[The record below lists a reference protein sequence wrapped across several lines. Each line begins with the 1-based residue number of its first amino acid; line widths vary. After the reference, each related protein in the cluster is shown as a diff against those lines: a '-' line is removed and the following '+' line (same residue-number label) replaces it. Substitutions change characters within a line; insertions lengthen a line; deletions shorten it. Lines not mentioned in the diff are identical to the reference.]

1 MNGAWCVVRD
11 ARFVGMS
18 LNQVQITS
26 KRLAWLEGLRILAAV
41 MILLYHAQL
50 LITDYAF
57 TPQPTGL
64 GANLAVLWRAG
75 DRLGH
80 NLFISL
86 FSLPIWFGFQFVDV
100 FVLVSGFSLVLSL
113 QGKPLETG
121 KFLKR
126 RFLRILWPFWTI
138 AWLSYPVL
146 WAIGTLTNS
155 YIPNLWNFFAAAT
168 FPLLFDFDAK
178 LLLPINGPWW
188 FVSLILSFAFI
199 FPFLWR
205 SLHRWGMR
213 NLVLVSLLITLIYRT
228 LAVYHFGGHPTYVVI
243 DTPANW
249 FPFLA
254 FISKLSTFVFGMVV
268 GKLYTQGQGPFFWKA
283 RRALLIGM
291 PLYAVGFISQF
302 YWVGWIV
309 ADLITPLGLI
319 LCAMVLLQRLSRFP
333 YLAGLMLKTGTYSY
347 SFFLIHNFV
356 VDRTINLAIRQNLSL
371 YYLLLPL
378 MVGATLLLSVLLDW
392 LTPILQKRVSL
403 LLKAIDAMLTTGT
416 PARRDRLSYDSK

>member
-1 MNGAWCVVRD
+1 
-11 ARFVGMS
+11 MS
-18 LNQVQITS
+18 LNQIQTAS
-26 KRLAWLEGLRILAAV
+26 KRLSWLEGLRIFAAV

-64 GANLAVLWRAG
+64 WSNLTVLWAAG
-75 DRLGH
+75 DRLGDP
-80 NLFISL
+80 LTAL
-86 FSLPIWFGFQFVDV
+86 LSLPAWFGFQFVDV

-113 QGKPLETG
+113 KGKPLETG

-146 WAIGTLTNS
+146 WAIGTVTNS
-155 YIPNLWNFFAAAT
+155 YIPDVWHFFAAAT
-168 FPLLFDFDAK
+168 FPLLFDYDGQ

-213 NLVLVSLLITLIYRT
+213 NLVVVSLLITLIYRT
-228 LAVYHFGGHPTYVVI
+228 LAVYQFGGHPTYVVI
-243 DTPANW
+243 NTPANW

-254 FISKLSTFVFGMVV
+254 FISKLSTFVIGIVA
-268 GKLYTQGQGPFFWKA
+268 GKLYIQGGGPLFWKPQK
-283 RRALLIGM
+283 ALLVGV
-291 PLYAVGFISQF
+291 PLYAIGFVCQF
-302 YWVGWIV
+302 YWTGWIF
-309 ADLITPLGLI
+309 ADLLLPLGLT
-319 LCAMVLLQRLSRFP
+319 LCCMVAFQRLSQFGT
-333 YLAGLMLKTGTYSY
+333 LAALLLKLGTYSY

-356 VDRTINLAIRQNLSL
+356 VDRTINLVIHKNLGL
-371 YYLLLPL
+371 YYLLLPV
-378 MVGATLLLSVLLDW
+378 MIAGTLLLAVLVDW
-392 LTPILQKRVSL
+392 ITPTVQRLVNSAL
-403 LLKAIDAMLTTGT
+403 HDIDTALTTRT
-416 PARRDRLSYDSK
+416 VTAPRRDRISYDSKQG

>member
-1 MNGAWCVVRD
+1 
-11 ARFVGMS
+11 MS
-18 LNQVQITS
+18 LNQPQTSS
-26 KRLAWLEGLRILAAV
+26 KRLAWLEGLRIFAAV

-64 GANLAVLWRAG
+64 WANLAVLWAAS

-80 NLFISL
+80 YPLTSL
-86 FSLPIWFGFQFVDV
+86 LSLPAWFGFQFVDV

-113 QGKPLETG
+113 RGKPLETG

-146 WAIGTLTNS
+146 WAIGTATSS
-155 YIPNLWNFFAAAT
+155 YIPDLWHFFAAAT
-168 FPLLFDFDAK
+168 FPLLFDYDGQ

-213 NLVLVSLLITLIYRT
+213 NLVVLSLLITLIYRT
-228 LAVYHFGGHPTYVVI
+228 LAVYQFGGHPTYVII

-254 FISKLSTFVFGMVV
+254 FISKLSTFVLGIVA
-268 GKLYTQGQGPFFWKA
+268 GKLYTQGYGPLFWKP
-283 RRALLIGM
+283 RKALLIGI
-291 PLYAVGFISQF
+291 PLYAIGFVCQF
-302 YWVGWIV
+302 YWTGWIF
-309 ADLITPLGLI
+309 ADLLLPLGLT
-319 LCAMVLLQRLSRFP
+319 LCCMAAFQRLAQFP
-333 YLAGLMLKTGTYSY
+333 SLVTLLLKLGAYSY

-356 VDRTINLAIRQNLSL
+356 VDRTINLIIHKNLSL
-371 YYLLLPL
+371 YYLLLPV
-378 MVGATLLLSVLLDW
+378 MIAGTLLLAMMVDW
-392 LTPILQKRVSL
+392 LTPVIQKWVRSL
-403 LLKAIDAMLTTGT
+403 LRDIDAALTTGI
-416 PARRDRLSYDSK
+416 RDQGSGVRDQGIGIGE

>member
-1 MNGAWCVVRD
+1 
-11 ARFVGMS
+11 MS
-18 LNQVQITS
+18 LHQTQTS
-26 KRLAWLEGLRILAAV
+26 SQRLTWLEGLRIFAAV

-64 GANLAVLWRAG
+64 WSNLAVLWAAG

-80 NLFISL
+80 HPLISL
-86 FSLPIWFGFQFVDV
+86 LSLPAWFGFQFVDV
-100 FVLVSGFSLVLSL
+100 FVLISGFSLVLSL
-113 QGKPLETG
+113 KGKPLETG

-168 FPLLFDFDAK
+168 FPLLFDFDGK
-178 LLLPINGPWW
+178 FLLPINGPWW

-213 NLVLVSLLITLIYRT
+213 NLVILSLLITLIYRT
-228 LAVYHFGGHPTYVVI
+228 LAVYQFGGHPTYVVI

-254 FISKLSTFVFGMVV
+254 FISKLSTFVLGIVA
-268 GKLYTQGQGPFFWKA
+268 GKLYIQGSGPLFWKP
-283 RRALLIGM
+283 RKALLMGI
-291 PLYAVGFISQF
+291 PLYAIGFVCQF
-302 YWVGWIV
+302 YWTGWIF
-309 ADLITPLGLI
+309 ADLLLPLGLT
-319 LCAMVLLQRLSRFP
+319 LCCMVAFQRLAQFP
-333 YLAGLMLKTGTYSY
+333 SLATLLLRLGAYSY

-356 VDRTINLAIRQNLSL
+356 VDRTINLVIHKNLSL
-371 YYLLLPL
+371 YYLLLPV
-378 MVGATLLLSVLLDW
+378 MIAGTLLLAMLVDR
-392 LTPILQKRVSL
+392 LTPVIKKWVSSL
-403 LLKAIDAMLTTGT
+403 LRDIDIALTPGAIATSQSDQ
-416 PARRDRLSYDSK
+416 RIRN